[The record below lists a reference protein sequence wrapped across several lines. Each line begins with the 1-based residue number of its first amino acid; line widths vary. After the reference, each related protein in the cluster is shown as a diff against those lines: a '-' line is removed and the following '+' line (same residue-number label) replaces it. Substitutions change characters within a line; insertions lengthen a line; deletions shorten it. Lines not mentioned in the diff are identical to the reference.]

1 MKKVITILLMPML
14 LLMGCGNATGTGAA
28 VKKPISR
35 TFEDLTLGMSEEEFK
50 SKVFYEQMMPGKP
63 YLVYS
68 RMYNHYK
75 SGKSMKEVSNV
86 YQVLCTFFNGR
97 LYGISIQYSY
107 QYHPSWDEF
116 IFNAKQE
123 YGKGKEDAVQKSIMW
138 NDGKT
143 ILGINEE
150 FGEQL
155 ESPVNYYSVSYI
167 DVELESQQSKQ
178 QRESSP
184 KF

>member
-1 MKKVITILLMPML
+1 ML
-14 LLMGCGNATGTGAA
+14 FLIGCGNGAT

-35 TFEDLTLGMSEEEFK
+35 NFEDLTLGMSEEEFK
-50 SKVFYEQMMPGKP
+50 SKVTYQQIPGRP
-63 YLVYS
+63 YLAYS
-68 RMYNHYK
+68 RMYNIDN
-75 SGKSMKEVSNV
+75 GGTMKEVPNV
-86 YQVLCTFFNGR
+86 YQVFCSFFNGR

-116 IFNAKQE
+116 ISNAKQE
-123 YGKGKEDAVQKSIMW
+123 YGTGKEDAVRKSIEW

-143 ILGINEE
+143 ILGIDEE
-150 FGEQL
+150 FGEQFDH
-155 ESPVNYYSVSYI
+155 EVNYYSVSYI

-178 QRESSP
+178 QQESSP